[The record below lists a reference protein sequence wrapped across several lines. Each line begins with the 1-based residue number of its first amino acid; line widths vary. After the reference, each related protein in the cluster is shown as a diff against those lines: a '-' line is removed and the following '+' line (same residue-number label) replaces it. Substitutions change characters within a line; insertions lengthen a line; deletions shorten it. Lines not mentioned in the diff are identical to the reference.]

1 MEAKASNSLE
11 TSGITADYKQLAR
24 VSITWLAASINQT
37 EQTCYTDQRKNNT
50 MNKEFLKKRQ
60 LQVVKNYKE
69 RILKQINEVAHKTDL
84 SVGKRRIKKV
94 TYKSLTYK
102 CNEALC
108 RVIKRIHSTVMTEY
122 GIKEVKVKVGGKR
135 NIGEIT
141 YKSKMPTCKEIE
153 KEVVLALKK
162 DRTLS
167 NAIEQTENYTQRK
180 RKNKRSNK
188 LKFCKCMICYY
199 HGSPDQKE
207 MELLSTSCSHHIHS
221 VHSHLAYDRIRNK
234 LIFPIT
240 KQQI

>member
-1 MEAKASNSLE
+1 META
-11 TSGITADYKQLAR
+11 GITADYKQLAR
-24 VSITWLAASINQT
+24 VNITWLAASITQT

-69 RILKQINEVAHKTDL
+69 RILKKINEVAHKTEL

-108 RVIKRIHSTVMTEY
+108 RVIKRVHSTVMTEY
-122 GIKEVKVKVGGKR
+122 GIKEVKVKVGGKK

-153 KEVVLALKK
+153 KK
-162 DRTLS
+162 
-167 NAIEQTENYTQRK
+167 
-180 RKNKRSNK
+180 
-188 LKFCKCMICYY
+188 
-199 HGSPDQKE
+199 
-207 MELLSTSCSHHIHS
+207 
-221 VHSHLAYDRIRNK
+221 
-234 LIFPIT
+234 
-240 KQQI
+240 